1 MKSDLKST
9 IENGKATK
17 IALNEIKSGV
27 LNETFSLE
35 ELTKLAFDVNYKK
48 HHKALRI
55 VELIAE
61 ENLITLLNY
70 IPTFIELAPKC
81 KHVSAVRGMSRILL
95 FTILNPKIQLSD
107 LQEKTI
113 VETALDWFI
122 SDEKVASKVNALKIM
137 THFSGKF
144 PWLKNTLT
152 ELIEK
157 EYANQLPSYQIAGRA
172 ALVKFKR

>member
-17 IALNEIKSGV
+17 IALNEIKSGI

-35 ELTKLAFDVNYKK
+35 ELTKLAFDLNYKN
-48 HHKALRI
+48 HHKAVRI

-61 ENLITLLNY
+61 ENIITLLNY
-70 IPTFIELAPKC
+70 IPTFIETAPKY

-95 FTILNPKIQLSD
+95 FMITNPKIHLTD
-107 LQEKTI
+107 LQEKTL

-122 SDEKVASKVNALKIM
+122 SDERVASKVNALKIM
-137 THFSGKF
+137 THFSDKF

-157 EYANQLPSYQIAGRA
+157 EYANQLPSYQIASRA

>member
-1 MKSDLKST
+1 MNSELKSI

-17 IALNEIKSGV
+17 IALNQIKSAV
-27 LNETFSLE
+27 LDETFSLA
-35 ELTKLAFDVNYKK
+35 ELTHLAFDLTYKN

-61 ENLITLLNY
+61 KDTIHVVDY
-70 IPTFIELAPKC
+70 IPQLLRIAPKY

-95 FTILNPKIQLSD
+95 FIILSPKISLND

-122 SDEKVASKVNALKIM
+122 SDEKVATKVNALKIM
-137 THFSGKF
+137 TPFSGKF
-144 PWLKNTLT
+144 PWLKTTIT
-152 ELIEK
+152 ELIQK
-157 EYANQLPSYQIAGRA
+157 EYSHQLPSYQIASRA
-172 ALVKFKR
+172 TLAKFKR

>member
-1 MKSDLKST
+1 MKLDLKST

-17 IALNEIKSGV
+17 MALNEIKSGV

-35 ELTKLAFDVNYKK
+35 ELTKLAFDLNYKN

-55 VELIAE
+55 AELIAE
-61 ENLITLLNY
+61 EKSITLLNY
-70 IPTFIELAPKC
+70 IPTLIELAPKC

-95 FTILNPKIQLSD
+95 FLITDPKIHLTD

-144 PWLKNTLT
+144 PWLKNTLI

-157 EYANQLPSYQIAGRA
+157 EYANQLPSYQIASRA
-172 ALVKFKR
+172 TLAKFKR

>member
-1 MKSDLKST
+1 MNSELKSI

-17 IALNEIKSGV
+17 IALNQIKSAV
-27 LNETFSLE
+27 LNETFSLA
-35 ELTKLAFDVNYKK
+35 ELTHLAFDLNYKN

-61 ENLITLLNY
+61 ENVLYVVNY
-70 IPTFIELAPKC
+70 IPELIEKASKY
-81 KHVSAVRGMSRILL
+81 KHVSAVRGISRILL
-95 FTILNPKIQLSD
+95 FIISAPKIVLTD

-122 SDEKVASKVNALKIM
+122 SDEKVATKVNALKIT

-144 PWLKNTLT
+144 PWLKTTIT
-152 ELIEK
+152 ELIQK
-157 EYANQLPSYQIAGRA
+157 EYSHQLPSYQIASRA
-172 ALVKFKR
+172 TLAKFKR